1 MVDLEGK
8 ERREAGASSL
18 APADG
23 PPIVLA
29 SGSATRAAL
38 LTAAGV
44 LFSTVRPMVDEA
56 AMREALRA
64 DGAPV
69 EAAAVALAEMK
80 AVRGGAGQPPG
91 AIVIGGDQLLELEG
105 DWLEKAVDRAA
116 ARAQLLRLR
125 GSAHRLVSAVVVVR
139 RGTRVWHAV
148 DSAKVWIR
156 PFSETFL
163 DAYLGALGDTALAS
177 VGVYQ
182 LEGLGGQLVGRVQG
196 DHFTVQGLPLLPLL
210 AFLRDQGALLR

>member
-1 MVDLEGK
+1 M
-8 ERREAGASSL
+8 SIL
-18 APADG
+18 AATDG
-23 PPIVLA
+23 PPVILA
-29 SGSATRAAL
+29 SGSRARAAL

-44 LFSTVRPMVDEA
+44 PFTAVPALVDEA
-56 AMREALRA
+56 GLRDALRA
-64 DGAPV
+64 EGVRA
-69 EAAAVALAEMK
+69 EEAAVALAEMK
-80 AVRGGAGQPPG
+80 ALRGGAGQPLD

-105 DWLEKAVDRAA
+105 EWLEKAVDRAA

-163 DAYLGALGDTALAS
+163 DAYLAALGDTALAS